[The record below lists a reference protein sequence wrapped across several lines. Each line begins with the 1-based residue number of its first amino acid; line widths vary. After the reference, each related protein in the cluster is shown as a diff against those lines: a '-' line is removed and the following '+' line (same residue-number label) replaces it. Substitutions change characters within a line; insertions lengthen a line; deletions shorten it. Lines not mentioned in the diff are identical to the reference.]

1 MLSAERRVTHEA
13 LMRASD
19 QTELERLRD
28 LVRHIEAE
36 EEPAQLQLLFD
47 KLRTLVGLTE
57 EESLS
62 PQETSSTL
70 RVESPLSQPAE

>member
-1 MLSAERRVTHEA
+1 VTHEA
-13 LMRASD
+13 LIRASE
-19 QTELERLRD
+19 QVELEELRE

-36 EEPAQLQLLFD
+36 QEPAQLQLLFQ

-62 PQETSSTL
+62 TEETNSTL
-70 RVESPLSQPAE
+70 LAEPPLSQPAE

>member
-1 MLSAERRVTHEA
+1 MTHEA
-13 LMRASD
+13 LIRASE
-19 QTELERLRD
+19 QVELEELRE

-36 EEPAQLQLLFD
+36 QEPAQLQLLFQ

-62 PQETSSTL
+62 TEETNSTL
-70 RVESPLSQPAE
+70 LAEPPLSQPAE